1 MWPDRQGHQYYS
13 NTLADLGTSE
23 LPEQKTHQG
32 PHVQKEASSIKVSA
46 LRGSWVYDSSPAC
59 TVSPELLRVWGINW
73 LLNPGWINPHIR
85 FLSSEGKAVEVSLF
99 NDWQSHRNLEPDG
112 VGEPIPISH
121 LQMGILRS
129 KISQKASYSQ
139 SSTRSTLSH
148 CHIMQEIQEPGRPMA
163 RHKALGFFL
172 SISVQHLSLNSK
184 EEFPLGNGGK
194 SLSPSLAA
202 ARSFYDL
209 WQSRRRAIII
219 QYLPIVML
227 QFQRQSERT
236 QPQSGLL
243 NLSFVRL

>member
-1 MWPDRQGHQYYS
+1 
-13 NTLADLGTSE
+13 
-23 LPEQKTHQG
+23 
-32 PHVQKEASSIKVSA
+32 
-46 LRGSWVYDSSPAC
+46 
-59 TVSPELLRVWGINW
+59 
-73 LLNPGWINPHIR
+73 
-85 FLSSEGKAVEVSLF
+85 
-99 NDWQSHRNLEPDG
+99 
-112 VGEPIPISH
+112 
-121 LQMGILRS
+121 MGILRS

-172 SISVQHLSLNSK
+172 SISVQHLSLDSK

-209 WQSRRRAIII
+209 WQSRRGAIII
-219 QYLPIVML
+219 QYLPMVML
-227 QFQRQSERT
+227 QFQRQSEST

-243 NLSFVRL
+243 NLSFVRHRISAEKGSQKPFSAFLPFYSLSPFCSMDNRRSKWRCHWPLRVTHY